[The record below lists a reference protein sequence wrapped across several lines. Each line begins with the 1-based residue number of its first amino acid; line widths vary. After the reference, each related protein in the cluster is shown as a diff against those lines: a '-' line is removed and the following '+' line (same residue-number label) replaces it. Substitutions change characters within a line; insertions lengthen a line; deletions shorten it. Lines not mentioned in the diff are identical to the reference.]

1 MRYAF
6 GSDMGD
12 DFENVASSFFLSICR
27 LEIAVKVC
35 SSFFFLLSFSVERVC
50 LFRVYG
56 SACLYAFCKKKK
68 KRNKIANG
76 GQLVSS
82 RSRR

>member
-35 SSFFFLLSFSVERVC
+35 SSFFFVIIFSRESVSFSCLWKRVSIC
-50 LFRVYG
+50 FL
-56 SACLYAFCKKKK
+56 
-68 KRNKIANG
+68 
-76 GQLVSS
+76 
-82 RSRR
+82 